1 MDEKIKQFLDQ
12 KKVDR
17 PVLSMRQVG
26 NRIEI
31 YLLGGGPPLVY
42 QEKQDPASQD
52 PAVVHQRPCV
62 DTGDGG
68 SRRELEG
75 TSLAQPAGPY
85 TSAQLSKMKMPELK
99 KMAGSLG
106 IPVKGRK
113 KITLITN
120 ILKAQEA

>member
-62 DTGDGG
+62 DTGDG
-68 SRRELEG
+68 REG